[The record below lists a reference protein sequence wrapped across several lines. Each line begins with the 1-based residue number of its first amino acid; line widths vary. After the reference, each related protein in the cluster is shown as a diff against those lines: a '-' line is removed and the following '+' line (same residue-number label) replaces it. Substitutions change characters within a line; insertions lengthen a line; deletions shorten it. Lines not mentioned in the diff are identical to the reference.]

1 LFTHDFHGEMRHFK
15 HFMHGGGRRG
25 GFGGRGGF
33 GPRGFGGRGRG
44 RGEMKF
50 EILDVLTGGPRHGYD
65 IMLEIEAKTG
75 MRPSAGSIY
84 PALQMLEDGDFVRG
98 EERDGKRTY
107 TITDKGTE
115 LLKERPQGDADAS
128 ADPNGL
134 FAVMGD
140 AMRCVHGIK
149 DAAKHIAKSGDV
161 ELFRKALAVLE
172 RTRRE
177 LYAILA
183 EDHDG

>member
-1 LFTHDFHGEMRHFK
+1 LFTHDFHGEMGRLK
-15 HFMHGGGRRG
+15 HFMHGRRGRG
-25 GFGGRGGF
+25 GFGGG
-33 GPRGFGGRGRG
+33 RGFGGRGFGGRG

-50 EILDVLTGGPRHGYD
+50 EILAVLATGPRHGYD
-65 IMLEIEAKTG
+65 IMLEIESQTG

-107 TITDKGTE
+107 TITEKGTA
-115 LLKERPQGDADAS
+115 LLQERPQGGDDPN

-134 FAVMGD
+134 FAVMHD
-140 AMRCVHGIK
+140 AMRTVHAIK

-172 RTRRE
+172 RTRRD
-177 LYAILA
+177 LYALLA
-183 EDHDG
+183 EEDPG